1 MKKGSPFIV
10 SVVLVLL
17 VSCIETSSRSNGADS
32 TKAVSNL
39 LAPPGQVISLLGTVL
54 PPREYPERIRE
65 KREEELDVA
74 RKRFEA
80 FPDSIELIIWYGRRL
95 GYLGEYQEAIR
106 IFTIGVDK
114 APNNYHL
121 LRHRGHRYL
130 TIRELDKAIDD
141 LQKAAFYSRPAK
153 NAIEPDG
160 LPNRLNKP
168 LTNDKFNIWYHLGI
182 AYYVKGNYD
191 KAISAFKQC
200 MEFADNDDLKV
211 ATTDWF
217 YMTYRKIG
225 NESAANELLRPIMRR
240 MTIIENQVYHERLM
254 VYKGIY
260 DPVALLDNANRENGS
275 LDPNLAYGVGNWY
288 LYNGDVEKAKAVYER
303 ILLNPAWDQFG
314 FIATEADMRA
324 LNRL

>member
-1 MKKGSPFIV
+1 MKNMRQLMIPV
-10 SVVLVLL
+10 SLMML

-32 TKAVSNL
+32 TQAVGHL

-65 KREEELDVA
+65 KREAELERA
-74 RKRFEA
+74 RKNFEA
-80 FPDSIELIIWYGRRL
+80 HPDSIDLIIWYGRRL

-114 APNNYHL
+114 APNNYQL

-141 LQKAAFYSRPAK
+141 LQKAAFYSRPAQ

-191 KAISAFKQC
+191 KAISSFKQC

-225 NESAANELLRPIMRR
+225 NASAANDLLRPITRR

-260 DPVALLDNANRENGS
+260 DPVALLDNANRESGS

-288 LYNGDVEKAKAVYER
+288 LYNGDVEKAREVYER
-303 ILLNPAWDQFG
+303 ILLNSAWDQFG
-314 FIATEADMRA
+314 YIATEADMRA